1 MRISDW
7 SSDVCSSDL
16 ALVPVPAWAQ
26 GMNQTQVDTMVTSI
40 LNVLTGPIAKG
51 LAAIALVIAGH
62 MFFFG
67 QASKGLIDAI
77 IIGCFIVFGAGWIG
91 DMISGTGWQK
101 AEYSVRGRCWRNGGV
116 RRRRRSHPR
125 HGMR

>member
-1 MRISDW
+1 MKWVDRTKDKWANAMTLAAVS
-7 SSDVCSSDL
+7 L

-51 LAAIALVIAGH
+51 LAAIALVIAGY

-67 QASKGLIDAI
+67 QANKGLIASI
-77 IIGCFIVFGAGWIG
+77 IIGCFIVFGAGWIV
-91 DMISGTGWQK
+91 DMISGT
-101 AEYSVRGRCWRNGGV
+101 
-116 RRRRRSHPR
+116 
-125 HGMR
+125 

>member
-1 MRISDW
+1 MKWVDRTKDKWANAMALAAVS
-7 SSDVCSSDL
+7 L

-51 LAAIALVIAGH
+51 LAAIALVIAGY

-67 QASKGLIDAI
+67 QASKGLIASI
-77 IIGCFIVFGAGWIG
+77 IIGCFIVFGAGWIV
-91 DMISGTGWQK
+91 DMISGT
-101 AEYSVRGRCWRNGGV
+101 
-116 RRRRRSHPR
+116 
-125 HGMR
+125 

>member
-51 LAAIALVIAGH
+51 LAAIALVIAGY

-67 QASKGLIDAI
+67 QSSKGLIASL
-77 IIGCFIVFGAGWIG
+77 IIGCFRVFGAGWIV
-91 DMISGTGWQK
+91 DRVSGPSWRK
-101 AEYSVRGRCWRNGGV
+101 ARC
-116 RRRRRSHPR
+116 
-125 HGMR
+125 